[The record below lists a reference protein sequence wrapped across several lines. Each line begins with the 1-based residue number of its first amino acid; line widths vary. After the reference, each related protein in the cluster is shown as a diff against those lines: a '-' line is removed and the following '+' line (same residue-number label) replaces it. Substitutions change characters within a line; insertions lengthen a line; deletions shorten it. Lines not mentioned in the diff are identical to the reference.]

1 VPDESFGP
9 LAGRDGGGGGVQLQ
23 YLAPFGILDI
33 QSTCPP
39 PPSPIVFLHIFP
51 NPFYPLPSGASRMTD
66 MENKPS
72 GELHKEQSQAAEPQ
86 LKRSLGARHLQM
98 LAIASSI
105 GTGLFIGSG
114 KALSTGGPFSLV
126 FSFAW
131 LGLVL
136 TTMMRKCIH
145 FSSAP
150 NFPLERSFNRGQK
163 NVFAK

>member
-1 VPDESFGP
+1 
-9 LAGRDGGGGGVQLQ
+9 
-23 YLAPFGILDI
+23 
-33 QSTCPP
+33 
-39 PPSPIVFLHIFP
+39 
-51 NPFYPLPSGASRMTD
+51 
-66 MENKPS
+66 
-72 GELHKEQSQAAEPQ
+72 
-86 LKRSLGARHLQM
+86 M

-136 TTMMRKCIH
+136 TTMMRKC
-145 FSSAP
+145 P
-150 NFPLERSFNRGQK
+150 PLNLNCSPERNINGGVK